1 MAEWS
6 KAADCKSVEFLIV
19 GSNPTLPIKPL
30 FFYLNINNQINCY
43 QTTMFNSIKT
53 DLKRRN
59 LYKKYE
65 KKRLLY
71 QALIHDANINPAL
84 KLSLI
89 QALNKLPR
97 NSSKVRLKNRCV
109 LTGRSHSVYKFC
121 RLSRIKFRE
130 LANKGHIVGCVK
142 ASW

>member
-1 MAEWS
+1 
-6 KAADCKSVEFLIV
+6 
-19 GSNPTLPIKPL
+19 
-30 FFYLNINNQINCY
+30 
-43 QTTMFNSIKT
+43 MFNSIKR

-71 QALIHDANINPAL
+71 KALIHDANIDPAV
-84 KLSLI
+84 KVHYI
-89 QALNKLPR
+89 QALNQLPR

-109 LTGRSHSVYKFC
+109 LSGRSHSVYKFC
-121 RLSRIKFRE
+121 RLSRIKFRD
-130 LANKGHIVGCVK
+130 LANKGQIAGCVK